1 MYYFLAS
8 KIAHKNSG
16 VIQEIIRYVHS
27 VEEKKLNFVGLNGFS
42 LCPEGLCP
50 F

>member
-27 VEEKKLNFVGLNGFS
+27 VEEKKLNFVGLKPLGHKEK
-42 LCPEGLCP
+42 PLCP